1 MRSPTEE
8 DFTLL
13 TSVSASAVLGA
24 LTEPLAPG
32 PVSRFDH
39 ANALVV
45 DLYAGAL
52 TSVTDAAL
60 FGGANALAIESAPG
74 NWGSCKLAGPS
85 WLGPT
90 AIASRACCVVSEARI
105 TR

>member
-1 MRSPTEE
+1 MQKATRR
-8 DFTLL
+8 D
-13 TSVSASAVLGA
+13 LGRA
-24 LTEPLAPG
+24 RTRRLQAPG
-32 PVSRFDH
+32 WCSADR

-105 TR
+105 TQ